1 MIRQALFAMAFGA
14 LGAVA
19 LQGIIW
25 LTIPQPPRFAQV
37 DLVAIMESEIA
48 GMARQKIGGSELDPQ
63 ARAARIQSAV
73 ATVAAESGR
82 TILARQAL
90 IAGPMDDVPD
100 LTDEVRR
107 RLP

>member
-19 LQGIIW
+19 LQGVIW
-25 LTIPQPPRFAQV
+25 LTMPQPPRFAQV
-37 DLVAIMESEIA
+37 DLVAIMETEIA
-48 GMARQKIGGSELDPQ
+48 GMARQKIGGTEVDPQ

-73 ATVAAESGR
+73 AAVSAESGR

-90 IAGPMDDVPD
+90 IAGPMAEVPD

-107 RLP
+107 RLR

>member
-19 LQGIIW
+19 LQGVIW
-25 LTIPQPPRFAQV
+25 LTVPQPPRFAQV
-37 DLVAIMESEIA
+37 DLVAIMETEIA
-48 GMARQKIGGSELDPQ
+48 GMARQKIGGTEVDPQ

-73 ATVAAESGR
+73 AAVAAESGR

-107 RLP
+107 RLR

>member
-19 LQGIIW
+19 LQGVIW
-25 LTIPQPPRFAQV
+25 LIVPQPPRFAQV
-37 DLVAIMESEIA
+37 DLVAIMETEIA
-48 GMARQKIGGSELDPQ
+48 GMARQKIGGTEVDPQ
-63 ARAARIQSAV
+63 ARAARIQNAV
-73 ATVAAESGR
+73 AAVAAESGT

-90 IAGPMDDVPD
+90 IAGPMEDVPD

-107 RLP
+107 QLR

>member
-19 LQGIIW
+19 VQGVIW
-25 LTIPQPPRFAQV
+25 LTVPQPPRFAQV
-37 DLVAIMESEIA
+37 DLVAIMETEIT
-48 GMARQKIGGSELDPQ
+48 GMARQKIGGTEVDPQ
-63 ARAARIQSAV
+63 ARAARFQSAV
-73 ATVAAESGR
+73 AAVAAESGR

-107 RLP
+107 RLR

>member
-14 LGAVA
+14 LGAIA
-19 LQGIIW
+19 LQGVIW
-25 LTIPQPPRFAQV
+25 LTVPQSPRFAQV
-37 DLVAIMESEIA
+37 DLVAIMETEIA
-48 GMARQKIGGSELDPQ
+48 GMARQKIGGSEVDPQ

-73 ATVAAESGR
+73 AAVAAESGR

-90 IAGPMDDVPD
+90 IAGPMDEVPD

-107 RLP
+107 QLR

>member
-1 MIRQALFAMAFGA
+1 LIRQALFAMTFGA

-19 LQGIIW
+19 LQGVIW
-25 LTIPQPPRFAQV
+25 LTVPQPPRFAQV
-37 DLVAIMESEIA
+37 DLVAIMETEIA
-48 GMARQKIGGSELDPQ
+48 GMARQKIGGTEVDPQ

-73 ATVAAESGR
+73 AAVATESGR

-107 RLP
+107 RLR

>member
-14 LGAVA
+14 LGAIA
-19 LQGIIW
+19 LQGVIW
-25 LTIPQPPRFAQV
+25 MTVPQPPRFAQV
-37 DLVAIMESEIA
+37 DLVAIMETEIA
-48 GMARQKIGGSELDPQ
+48 GMARQKIGGSEVDPQ

-73 ATVAAESGR
+73 AAIAAESGR

-90 IAGPMDDVPD
+90 IAGPMNAVPD

-107 RLP
+107 QLR

>member
-1 MIRQALFAMAFGA
+1 MTRQALFAMAFGA

-19 LQGIIW
+19 LQGVIW
-25 LTIPQPPRFAQV
+25 LIVPQPPRFAQV
-37 DLVAIMESEIA
+37 DLVAIMETEIA
-48 GMARQKIGGSELDPQ
+48 GMARQKIGGTEVDPQ

-73 ATVAAESGR
+73 AAVAAESGR

-90 IAGPMDDVPD
+90 IAGPMDEVPD

-107 RLP
+107 RLR

>member
-14 LGAVA
+14 LGAIA
-19 LQGIIW
+19 LQGVIW
-25 LTIPQPPRFAQV
+25 LTVPQPPRFAQV
-37 DLVAIMESEIA
+37 DLVAIMETEIA
-48 GMARQKIGGSELDPQ
+48 GMARQKIGGSEVDPQ

-73 ATVAAESGR
+73 AAVAAESGR

-90 IAGPMDDVPD
+90 IAGPMDEVPD

-107 RLP
+107 QLR

>member
-19 LQGIIW
+19 LQGVIW
-25 LTIPQPPRFAQV
+25 LIVPQPPRFAQV
-37 DLVAIMESEIA
+37 DLVAIMETEIA
-48 GMARQKIGGSELDPQ
+48 GMARQKIGGTEVDPQ
-63 ARAARIQSAV
+63 ARAARIQDAV
-73 ATVAAESGR
+73 AVVAAESGR

-90 IAGPMDDVPD
+90 IAGPMAEVPD

-107 RLP
+107 RLR

>member
-19 LQGIIW
+19 LQGVIW
-25 LTIPQPPRFAQV
+25 LIVPQPPRFAQV
-37 DLVAIMESEIA
+37 DLVAIMETEIA
-48 GMARQKIGGSELDPQ
+48 GMARQKIGGSEVDPQ
-63 ARAARIQSAV
+63 ARAARIQNAV
-73 ATVAAESGR
+73 AAVAAESGR

-90 IAGPMDDVPD
+90 IAGPMAEVPD

-107 RLP
+107 RLR

>member
-19 LQGIIW
+19 LQGVIW
-25 LTIPQPPRFAQV
+25 LIVPQPPRFAQV
-37 DLVAIMESEIA
+37 DLVAIMETEIA
-48 GMARQKIGGSELDPQ
+48 GMARQKIGGTEVDPQ
-63 ARAARIQSAV
+63 ARAARIQDSV

-90 IAGPMDDVPD
+90 IAGPIDDVPD

-107 RLP
+107 RLR